1 MITINEPGARTLADA
16 RPMQIGGQNV
26 YVIMDTDG
34 TASLMVMGRIVATRQ
49 VQSISIAEAQAWAVE
64 YRTAMDEMADAHQV
78 EAMDH
83 MAADRAV
90 VYREAADVAERLMDE
105 RYGPDC
111 SYGVG
116 GRDVARELR
125 RLAESKYTEAAAQV
139 RAGAAELVAK
149 AEAAEAHGNAPY
161 KHRGTDGRVRTFTTS
176 DPSHP
181 ARAAVSYRRDAEILA
196 AWTAQDEEAY
206 SRYVSDGI
214 ADTDGWF
221 APLDRAAWKGTLG
234 R

>member
-26 YVIMDTDG
+26 YVVMDTDG

-64 YRTAMDEMADAHQV
+64 YRTAMDEQADAHWA

-83 MAADRAV
+83 MVADMAAEWDSV
-90 VYREAADVAERLMDE
+90 DVTEGAPVD
-105 RYGPDC
+105 
-111 SYGVG
+111 
-116 GRDVARELR
+116 
-125 RLAESKYTEAAAQV
+125 ESKYAEAVAQV
-139 RAGAAELVAK
+139 RAHGALKLAQAE
-149 AEAAEAHGNAPY
+149 EAAAWGDAPY

-181 ARAAVSYRRDAEILA
+181 ARAAASYRRDAEILG
-196 AWTAQDEEAY
+196 AWTAKDEAAY
-206 SRYVSDGI
+206 SRYVSDGL